1 MRQEA
6 IDLARGWALLG
17 VAVVNVQAIARGWIN
32 HYSLDLATTW
42 YDVLAEYLVGTFFA
56 HRAFPTLAFLLG
68 VGLSYQWRSL
78 TAESAADPARALSTM
93 RARYVALLLLGVA
106 HGLLLWPGDIVSSY
120 AVVAL
125 VLLWRWPIS
134 ERWLRRWMF
143 VFGGLLVLMYA
154 TYFAVVWSS
163 HEIPEASGVAPS
175 FASEVW
181 SDAFALHPSEYLTF
195 GVMQATL
202 PEVWLAIL
210 IGVWLGQTRRFDAWL
225 NEPSTQSRGWLA
237 IGLTS
242 FLIGTA
248 LELAASRLDG
258 WNYDYGAGPGRA
270 LFVLGVPF
278 AAAGSVFIVLSI
290 ARAWSPATMPALR
303 NLFISAGRAPLTI
316 FFGMSL
322 ILVPVFHESF
332 IGWHDDLGRASYSA
346 IAIATFFLLA
356 AFSRAWLGAGH
367 ARGPF
372 ELVWLRVAS
381 WLTASHR

>member
-1 MRQEA
+1 M
-6 IDLARGWALLG
+6 
-17 VAVVNVQAIARGWIN
+17 AVVNVQAIARGWIN

-42 YDVLAEYLVGTFFA
+42 YDVLAEYLVGSFFA

-78 TAESAADPARALSTM
+78 TAESVAGAAHALSTM

-125 VLLWRWPIS
+125 VLLWKRPIS
-134 ERWLRRWMF
+134 ERWLRRWIF
-143 VFGGLLVLMYA
+143 VFGGLLAFMYA
-154 TYFAVVWSS
+154 LYAAVVWSS
-163 HEIPEASGVAPS
+163 HEVPEASGVAPS
-175 FASEVW
+175 FANAVW
-181 SDAFALHPSEYLTF
+181 SGAFALHPSEYLTF
-195 GVMQATL
+195 GVIQATL

-210 IGVWLGQTRRFDAWL
+210 IGVWLGQTGRFDPWL
-225 NEPSTQSRGWLA
+225 SDPSRQSRGWFA

-242 FLIGTA
+242 FLIGTV
-248 LELAASRLDG
+248 LELVASRLDG
-258 WNYDYGAGPGRA
+258 CNYDYGAGPGRA

-278 AAAGSVFIVLSI
+278 AAAGSVFVVLSI
-290 ARAWSPATMPALR
+290 ARAWSPATLPALR
-303 NLFISAGRAPLTI
+303 SLFISAGRAPLTI

-322 ILVPVFHESF
+322 IMVPVFHESF

-346 IAIATFFLLA
+346 IAIATFFSLA
-356 AFSRAWLGAGH
+356 AFSRAWLRAGH

-372 ELVWLRVAS
+372 EWVWLRVAS
-381 WLTASHR
+381 WFTAAGR